1 MDPLSYML
9 QSVRLRSTCYTTV
22 RLRPPWGVHIPRT
35 DAAAFH
41 AVVSGQCWLQL
52 SDADPPAALAQGDV
66 AVLPH
71 GEAHTFF
78 DAPGSPVRVLSPIAA
93 DVSRASAP
101 QHRADPPENGT
112 GATTVICGHL
122 WFDDQMANP
131 LVSML
136 SPLLHFRAAAD
147 GRAAG
152 WLGPVLEFVALENE
166 TRTPGTDAALA
177 RLSDV
182 IVIQAIRAHLTQLPP
197 GGDGWLHALADPH
210 LGTALTLIHQH
221 PEAPWTVATLAG
233 RAGLSRSAFA
243 ARFTRLAGKPPLQYL
258 TYWRMQQAQR
268 LLQASNASIAQ
279 IAAQSGYQTE
289 PAFSRAFKHC
299 TGTTPG
305 AYRRRGQ
312 PPR

>member
-1 MDPLSYML
+1 MDALSYML

-22 RLRPPWGVHIPRT
+22 RLRPPWGVQIPRT

-52 SDADPPAALAQGDV
+52 SDADPPVALARGDV
-66 AVLPH
+66 VVLPH
-71 GEAHTFF
+71 GQAHTFF
-78 DAPGSPVRVLSPIAA
+78 DAPGSPVRELSPIAA
-93 DVSRASAP
+93 GAGSASAP
-101 QHRADPPENGT
+101 HHRAGPPESGT

-131 LVSML
+131 LVGML
-136 SPLLHFRAAAD
+136 PPLLHFRAAAD

-152 WLGPVLEFVALENE
+152 WLEPVLQFVALENGA
-166 TRTPGTDAALA
+166 RTPGADAALA

-197 GGDGWLHALADPH
+197 GTDGWLHALADPQ
-210 LGTALTLIHQH
+210 LGTALALIHQH
-221 PEAPWTVATLAG
+221 LEAPWTVARLAD

-243 ARFTRLAGKPPLQYL
+243 ARFTRLVGKPPLQYL

-268 LLQASNASIAQ
+268 LLQASNAGIAQ
-279 IAAQSGYQTE
+279 IAAQAGYQTE
-289 PAFSRAFKHC
+289 PAFSRAFKHW
-299 TGTTPG
+299 TGIAPG

-312 PPR
+312 VPR

>member
-1 MDPLSYML
+1 MDALSYML

-35 DAAAFH
+35 GAAAFH
-41 AVVSGQCWLQL
+41 AIVSGQCWLQL
-52 SDADPPAALAQGDV
+52 SDADPPVALARGDV
-66 AVLPH
+66 VVLPH

-78 DAPGSPVRVLSPIAA
+78 DAPGSPVRVLSPVAA
-93 DVSRASAP
+93 DAGPASMP
-101 QHRADPPENGT
+101 RHLTGPPESDSGVT
-112 GATTVICGHL
+112 MVICGHL
-122 WFDDQMANP
+122 RFDDQMANP
-131 LVSML
+131 LVGML
-136 SPLLHFRAAAD
+136 PPLLHFRAAAD

-152 WLGPVLEFVALENE
+152 WLEPALQFVALENE

-197 GGDGWLHALADPH
+197 GQDGWLHALADPH
-210 LGTALTLIHQH
+210 LGTALALIHQH

-243 ARFTRLAGKPPLQYL
+243 ARFTRLVGKPPLQYL

-279 IAAQSGYQTE
+279 IAAQAGYQTE
-289 PAFSRAFKHC
+289 PAFSRAFKHW
-299 TGTTPG
+299 TGVAPG

-312 PPR
+312 VPR